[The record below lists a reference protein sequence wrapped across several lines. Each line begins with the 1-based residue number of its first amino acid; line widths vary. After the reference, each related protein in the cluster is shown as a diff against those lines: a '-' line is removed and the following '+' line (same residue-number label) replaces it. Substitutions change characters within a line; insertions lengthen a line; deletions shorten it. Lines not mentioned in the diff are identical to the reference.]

1 MAAKRYLKF
10 GSMAKIGKKPIKI
23 PQGVELKLENQSLEV
38 KGPKGSLSLNF
49 LPGIEVKRE
58 EDNLYVK
65 VLNNEKQTMINQ
77 GTMRSLT
84 VNAIDGVNE
93 GFKKIL
99 EIVGVGYRAAMEGE
113 NLVLSIGFSHP
124 VRISPIKGI
133 KISVNKNQIIVS
145 GIDKAKVGEMAAK
158 IRAIKKPEPY
168 KGKGIRYQGE
178 IIRRKAGKKV
188 AAVGEV

>member
-1 MAAKRYLKF
+1 MKF

-23 PQGVELKLENQSLEV
+23 PQGVELKIENQSLEA

-77 GTMRSLT
+77 GTMRSLI

-99 EIVGVGYRAAMEGE
+99 EIEGVGYRATMEDE
-113 NLVLSIGFSHP
+113 NLILSVGFSHP
-124 VRISPIKGI
+124 VRIPSIKGI

-168 KGKGIRYQGE
+168 KGKGIRYLGE
-178 IIRRKAGKKV
+178 EVRRKVGKKV
-188 AAVGEV
+188 IAAEGGTK